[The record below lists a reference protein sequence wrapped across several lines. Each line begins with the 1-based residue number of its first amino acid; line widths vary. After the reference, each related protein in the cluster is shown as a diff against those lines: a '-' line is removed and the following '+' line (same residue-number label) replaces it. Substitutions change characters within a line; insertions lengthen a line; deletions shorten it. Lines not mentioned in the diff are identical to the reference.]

1 MGRGMGGA
9 RPTDPS
15 RRGRSSW
22 GARLGIPI
30 LLASLAVGAAAEE
43 PAPANPPV
51 RLDKLLKLPTS
62 VEYDM
67 EKRGG
72 ATRTEWKSRFKEA
85 SSDLASAKK
94 DLDAA
99 LGKLEKAAEGA
110 DSWRFVPPGGD
121 VTAENQENVRLRQD
135 VTRKREEVARA
146 EKRVRDLEVEGNLAS
161 VPDDWRQ

>member
-1 MGRGMGGA
+1 
-9 RPTDPS
+9 
-15 RRGRSSW
+15 
-22 GARLGIPI
+22 
-30 LLASLAVGAAAEE
+30 
-43 PAPANPPV
+43 V
-51 RLDKLLKLPTS
+51 RLDKLLKLPAS

-85 SSDLASAKK
+85 SADLASAKK
-94 DLDAA
+94 DLDAVV
-99 LGKLEKAAEGA
+99 GKLEKAAEGA

-121 VTAENQENVRLRQD
+121 VTAENQENIRLRQD